1 MDRSRRALH
10 VIGLVAAVFGIA
22 TIFAGGSV
30 LFGPP
35 AVRAEA
41 GQVVAFVLQFNL
53 VAGFVY
59 VVAGA
64 AMVNN
69 ARWAKHLALAI
80 AVTSSAVLAGL
91 GLHAVSGGAFELR
104 TVVAMTLRV
113 SFWAAV
119 AGWLRFAFRQAPGE
133 PS

>member
-69 ARWAKHLALAI
+69 AR
-80 AVTSSAVLAGL
+80 
-91 GLHAVSGGAFELR
+91 
-104 TVVAMTLRV
+104 
-113 SFWAAV
+113 
-119 AGWLRFAFRQAPGE
+119 
-133 PS
+133 